1 MREELIRLT
10 LLTLQTPGA
19 GAKAVLTKA
28 YPREFLWA
36 LLGLATILSVL
47 MVQVMRYAFPQ
58 PEDAAPLMP
67 FQSSPV
73 LFALIMWGSLV
84 LMVFCVYYIGRAFG
98 GTGSFQDSLTAVI
111 WLQFLLMVSQVLQ
124 FLIATVSMGLAALL
138 GIGFLVYWI
147 WIFATFV
154 AVLHAFENRAVVLG
168 GMFAA
173 LMGVMMGLS
182 LITSLIAILFGV
194 EMPIA

>member
-1 MREELIRLT
+1 MKEELIRLT
-10 LLTLQTPGA
+10 MLTVQSPRA
-19 GAKAVLTKA
+19 GAEAVLTMN
-28 YPREFLWA
+28 YPRELLWV

-47 MVQVMRYAFPQ
+47 MVQLMRFAFPQ
-58 PEDAAPLMP
+58 PEDAAALMP

-98 GTGSFQDSLTAVI
+98 GTGSFQDSLTVVI

-124 FLIATVSMGLAALL
+124 FVLAIISMGFAALL
-138 GIGFLVYWI
+138 GIAFLFYWI
-147 WIFATFV
+147 WIFTTFV

-173 LMGVMMGLS
+173 MMGVMVGLS
-182 LITSLIAILFGV
+182 LITSFIAILFGV
-194 EMPIA
+194 ELPNA